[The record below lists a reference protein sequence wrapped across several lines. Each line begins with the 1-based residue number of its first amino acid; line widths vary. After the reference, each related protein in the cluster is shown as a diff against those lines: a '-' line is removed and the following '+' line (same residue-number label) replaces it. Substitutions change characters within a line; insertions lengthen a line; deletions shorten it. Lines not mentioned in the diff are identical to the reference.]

1 MWAPP
6 TRSLCNGC
14 IWNVFFTRDS
24 NVAKKIQKRAKT
36 DCHALRML
44 ACQSVQ
50 TPNPRSRSW
59 FAYEMKVSQTSL
71 SDPQAP
77 LGTVR

>member
-1 MWAPP
+1 MWAPQA
-6 TRSLCNGC
+6 RSLCNGC
-14 IWNVFFTRDS
+14 IWDVFLRDS
-24 NVAKKIQKRAKT
+24 NIAKKIQKRAKT
-36 DCHALRML
+36 DCHAVRML
-44 ACQSVQ
+44 ARQSVQ

-59 FAYEMKVSQTSL
+59 FAYDMQVSQTSL